1 MNVGILDIFG
11 FENFQRNSFEQLCIN
26 IANEQIQYYFN
37 QHVFA
42 LEQVTVNSE
51 GPGPGGERACRLPRV
66 WSRNLVS
73 EVNRSKTP
81 KKNHWWGSPVKITR
95 QSKCSLIKR
104 GLDFCGKVHFLP
116 WVKLMTSQLFK
127 CCFQTDSYAL
137 PKMLHS
143 LLLYLTKNICDH
155 VPNDTGWS
163 GTQDKVLGFQLSHW
177 PYESPVSCILDPT
190 RSGLVSSARSKIRS
204 WFSQHGNL
212 HPPPPHESN
221 GK

>member
-51 GPGPGGERACRLPRV
+51 GTGPGGECAYRLPRI

-73 EVNRSKTP
+73 EVNRSEAPKT
-81 KKNHWWGSPVKITR
+81 NHWWGSPVKITW
-95 QSKCSLIKR
+95 QSKCSLIKT
-104 GLDFCGKVHFLP
+104 GLDFCGKVRFLP
-116 WVKLMTSQLFK
+116 WVKLVTSQLFK

-155 VPNDTGWS
+155 VQNDTGWPGS
-163 GTQDKVLGFQLSHW
+163 RDNVLGFLNSLTDRMNLLS
-177 PYESPVSCILDPT
+177 PAY
-190 RSGLVSSARSKIRS
+190 
-204 WFSQHGNL
+204 
-212 HPPPPHESN
+212 
-221 GK
+221 

>member
-51 GPGPGGERACRLPRV
+51 GTGPGGECAYRLPRV
-66 WSRNLVS
+66 RSRNLVS

-81 KKNHWWGSPVKITR
+81 KTNHWWGSPVKITW

-104 GLDFCGKVHFLP
+104 GLDFCGKVCFLP
-116 WVKLMTSQLFK
+116 WVKLVTSQLFK

-143 LLLYLTKNICDH
+143 LLLYLTKKSVIM
-155 VPNDTGWS
+155 S
-163 GTQDKVLGFQLSHW
+163 KMIQDDLEVRIMF
-177 PYESPVSCILDPT
+177 
-190 RSGLVSSARSKIRS
+190 LVSLTASLTIWISCLLHIR
-204 WFSQHGNL
+204 
-212 HPPPPHESN
+212 PHQKWMGIFREE
-221 GK
+221 